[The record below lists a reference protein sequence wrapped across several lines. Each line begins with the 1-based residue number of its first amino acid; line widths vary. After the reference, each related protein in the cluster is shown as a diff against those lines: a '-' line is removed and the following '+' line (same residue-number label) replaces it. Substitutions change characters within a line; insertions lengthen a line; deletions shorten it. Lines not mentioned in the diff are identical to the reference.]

1 MCRIKVHS
9 KKKKKNRK
17 NNPIPRPPPPPKK
30 NQKHLS
36 QTILQSKKI
45 AHLTS
50 LWFLLPGL
58 CFHILS

>member
-9 KKKKKNRK
+9 KKKKKIEK
-17 NNPIPRPPPPPKK
+17 ITLFPAPPPPKK